1 MPAGACDAHCHV
13 FGPAGTLLYPA
24 GAAFVPPDVPAEQ
37 VLALHQRLGFERAV
51 VVQSAAHGTDHRA
64 LLDLLE
70 RAGGR
75 YRGVALL
82 APDATAC
89 DLAALDAAG
98 VCGARLHFVP
108 HLGAEPGAG
117 LIRRTVALVRELGWH
132 LELHLT
138 GDGVVDLEARIASL
152 DVPVVIDHMARLDLA
167 QGVGGP
173 AVSALRRLLDTGRV
187 WVKVSGVDRLSRIG
201 SPYSDAVALAALL
214 VAHAPERTLWG
225 TDFPHVNIV
234 GDPPDDALL
243 VELIETIAPGRRARE
258 RLLVE
263 NPAEFFGFE

>member
-1 MPAGACDAHCHV
+1 V
-13 FGPAGTLLYPA
+13 FGPAHLFPYPA
-24 GAAFVPPDVPAEQ
+24 DAAFAPPDVPAQQ
-37 VLALHQRLGFERAV
+37 VLALHERLGFERAV
-51 VVQSAAHGTDHRA
+51 VVQSSAHGTDHRA

-75 YRGVALL
+75 YRGVALV
-82 APDATAC
+82 APGAAAG

-98 VCGARLHFVP
+98 IRGARLHFAP
-108 HLGAEPGAG
+108 HLGADPDAAR
-117 LIRRTVALVRELGWH
+117 IRRVADLVRGLGWH

-138 GDGVVDLEARIASL
+138 GTGVVDLETRIAGL
-152 DVPVVIDHMARLDLA
+152 DVPVVIDHMARFDLA
-167 QGVGGP
+167 EGAGGP

-187 WVKVSGVDRLSRIG
+187 WVKVSGVDRLSRTG
-201 SPYSDAVALAALL
+201 PPYSDAVALAALL

-243 VELIETIAPGRRARE
+243 VDLIEVIAPGRRERE
-258 RLLVE
+258 RLLVQ